1 MNETLKSLLA
11 EIRTSM
17 VALVSLVILTG
28 AIYPLMVWAVGQTLF
43 QYQANGSIITKNEK
57 PVGSVLIAQKFND
70 PGYFFPRPSSAGTG
84 YDASSSSGSNFG
96 PTSRKLIDQVSA
108 RVDSYRGENG
118 LDPEF
123 VIPIDA
129 VTASGSGLDPDIS
142 LENALIQAR
151 RVARSRSVDEER
163 VVGLVKKLSARPDMW
178 LFGQPRVNVLEINLT
193 MDGMQWH

>member
-11 EIRTSM
+11 EIRTSI

-43 QYQANGSIITKNEK
+43 QHQANGSIITKNEK
-57 PVGSVLIAQKFND
+57 PVGSVMIAQKFND

-84 YDASSSSGSNFG
+84 YDASNSSGSNLG
-96 PTSRKLIDQVSA
+96 PTSRKLMDLVSDRA
-108 RVDSYRGENG
+108 DSYRRENG
-118 LDPEF
+118 LDPESA
-123 VIPIDA
+123 IPIDA

-142 LENALIQAR
+142 LDNAMIQAK
-151 RVARSRSVDEER
+151 RVARSRSVDEEK
-163 VVGLVKKLSARPDMW
+163 VVGLVKKLSTGRDMW
-178 LFGQPRVNVLEINLT
+178 LFGQQRVNVLEINLT

>member
-11 EIRTSM
+11 EIRTSI

-43 QYQANGSIITKNEK
+43 QHQANGCIITKNEK
-57 PVGSVLIAQKFND
+57 PVGSVMSAQKFND

-84 YDASSSSGSNFG
+84 YDASNSSGSNLG
-96 PTSRKLIDQVSA
+96 PTSRKLMDLVSDRA
-108 RVDSYRGENG
+108 DSYRRENG
-118 LDPEF
+118 LDPESA
-123 VIPIDA
+123 IPIDA

-142 LENALIQAR
+142 LDNAMIQAK
-151 RVARSRSVDEER
+151 RVARSRSVDEEK
-163 VVGLVKKLSARPDMW
+163 VVGLVKKLSTGRDMW
-178 LFGQPRVNVLEINLT
+178 LFGQQRVNVLEINLT